1 LASSLLTAL
10 LVQSGLDWRYFVW
23 IQNSRA
29 VGLLPLAD
37 RVGYVAPVLVSLGL
51 AAVAT
56 VAPRRGAWSLTG
68 ASVAAALGGLAVS
81 VALKSVTGRMS
92 PPHHAFGAGLEG
104 ADNSAAFQFGFLNQP
119 LIGGW
124 PSSHATV
131 AFAVLVALVLL
142 TRRRTYV
149 VIFGSP
155 LALFIG
161 LGVSFGYHWLS
172 EFASGILIGSAVGY
186 AVAQSLGGPDFRTGE
201 SPNET

>member
-1 LASSLLTAL
+1 
-10 LVQSGLDWRYFVW
+10 
-23 IQNSRA
+23 
-29 VGLLPLAD
+29 
-37 RVGYVAPVLVSLGL
+37 
-51 AAVAT
+51 
-56 VAPRRGAWSLTG
+56 
-68 ASVAAALGGLAVS
+68 
-81 VALKSVTGRMS
+81 MS
-92 PPHHAFGAGLEG
+92 PPHHAFGAGLAG

-142 TRRRTYV
+142 ARRRTYV
-149 VIFGSP
+149 VIFGTP

-186 AVAQSLGGPDFRTGE
+186 AVAQGLGGPDFRTDE
-201 SPNET
+201 STDQT